1 MVFFLLAE
9 KTRKEMTSKGSTG
22 IDVVLSTL
30 EVKPF
35 NLCRYGYIANFHFFF
50 GLHIIKYVVI
60 LASLQNFR
68 RTVMIW
74 YGL

>member
-1 MVFFLLAE
+1 
-9 KTRKEMTSKGSTG
+9 MTSKGSTG
-22 IDVVLSTL
+22 IDVILSTL

-35 NLCRYGYIANFHFFF
+35 NLCGYGYIADFPFIL

-68 RTVMIW
+68 STVMI
-74 YGL
+74 